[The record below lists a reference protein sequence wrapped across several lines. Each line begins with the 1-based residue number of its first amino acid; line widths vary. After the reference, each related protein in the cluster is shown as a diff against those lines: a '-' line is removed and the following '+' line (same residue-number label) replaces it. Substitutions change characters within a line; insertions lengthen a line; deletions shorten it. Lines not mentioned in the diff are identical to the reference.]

1 MCSPTGFSFLVLMM
15 LMMLSILE
23 LPTSVVAV
31 PVSLSDEESQIF
43 ALVSTNDAAA
53 MKGFIDS
60 ISSDTN
66 INVKGKGGQTP
77 LMFAVL
83 TGKDQAVKVLLE
95 AGADTTIGEQD
106 GYTPMHGAGFQG
118 RAAIVKLL
126 ARHGLD
132 PLDTHKDGYT
142 GMHRACWGKEK
153 RHAETVQA
161 FIDAGVPHDYP
172 SQKNDDKTCRGMTR
186 NPDTIEVIK
195 KAMAKE
201 DEEKTEL

>member
-1 MCSPTGFSFLVLMM
+1 MTSDSNSFCFHISFGHAYNDVSQMFPNTIVFLKMYYLLLVLLHCCWVNM
-15 LMMLSILE
+15 
-23 LPTSVVAV
+23 TA
-31 PVSLSDEESQIF
+31 
-43 ALVSTNDAAA
+43 
-53 MKGFIDS
+53 
-60 ISSDTN
+60 
-66 INVKGKGGQTP
+66 
-77 LMFAVL
+77 
-83 TGKDQAVKVLLE
+83 
-95 AGADTTIGEQD
+95 
-106 GYTPMHGAGFQG
+106 MHGAGFQG

-142 GMHRACWGKEK
+142 GMHRACWGNEK

-201 DEEKTEL
+201 DEEKAEL